1 MSIQVSSSNS
11 DVMQRTLNR
20 DGYLLRLLELKGSPE
35 TDLELLRSL
44 RTQSRLLVQE
54 QAFPTTRDEEWR
66 FTDLS
71 SLLQVNFEALTSQPE
86 VSSEQIAPFTLPEAA
101 NSRLVFVNGVYQPQL
116 SSVQGLPQD
125 IYVGSLSELLEGKPE
140 GAITPKGELPR
151 IALQSRLPDYL
162 SKQPGAAELFT
173 ALNTANLTDAAI
185 LWASKNSVIET
196 PIHLLFISTAATP
209 VFSQPRCLVVAEPSS
224 ALTFV
229 EEYVGLDED
238 VYFTNAVTEVWVEA
252 NAQVNH
258 SRIQRESGKAF
269 HIGKTAVSQARDSR
283 YTCNTISLGGKV
295 SRHNPEIFQTGEQT
309 ETHLNGLTIAL
320 NDQLSDTHSAIA
332 YSKPHGSSRQLH
344 KCIIGDRAHGVFNGK
359 VFVPQA
365 AQLTDAGQLNRNLLL
380 SPKARIDTKP
390 QLEIVAD
397 NVKCTHGATVGQ
409 LDADEV
415 FYLQSRGIDAAS
427 ARSLLVYAFAFEVI
441 EQVAIASLQQTLTH
455 FLKTQI
461 P

>member
-1 MSIQVSSSNS
+1 MSIQVSSSSS

-20 DGYLLRLLELKGSPE
+20 DGYLLRLLEQTASPD

-44 RTQSRLLVQE
+44 RTQSKLLIQE

-71 SLLQVNFEALTSQPE
+71 SLLQVSFEPLTAQPV
-86 VSSEQIAPFTLPEAA
+86 VSSEQIAPFTFPEAA
-101 NSRLVFVNGVYQPQL
+101 DSRLVFVNGVYQPQL
-116 SSVQGLPQD
+116 SSVKGLPKD
-125 IYVGSLSELLEGKPE
+125 LWVGSLSELLAGKQE
-140 GAITPKGELPR
+140 GAIT
-151 IALQSRLPDYL
+151 LQSRLSHYL
-162 SKQPGAAELFT
+162 GKQPGAAELFT

-185 LWASKNSVIET
+185 IWAPKSLVVET
-196 PIHLLFISTAATP
+196 PIHLLFVSTAASSP
-209 VFSQPRCLVVAEPSS
+209 VFSQPRCLVVAEPNS
-224 ALTFV
+224 ALTLV
-229 EEYVGLDED
+229 EEYVGLDD
-238 VYFTNAVTEVWVEA
+238 GVYFTNSVTEVWVEA

-258 SRIQRESGKAF
+258 SRIQRESKAAF

-283 YTCNTISLGGKV
+283 YTCNAISLGGKV
-295 SRHNPEIFQTGEQT
+295 SRHNPEIFQAGEQT

-344 KCIIGDRAHGVFNGK
+344 KCIIGDKAHGVFNGK

-409 LDADEV
+409 LDTDEV

-427 ARSLLVYAFAFEVI
+427 ARSLLVYAFAYEVI

-455 FLKTQI
+455 FIKTQI